1 MTGKVSRKYALFA
14 VFITH
19 KASVSTIHTALS
31 ADPEKMQK
39 AMEANMYLSL
49 SGNYAS

>member
-1 MTGKVSRKYALFA
+1 MTGKVSKKFALFT

-19 KASVSTIHTALS
+19 KASVSAIHTALS

-49 SGNYAS
+49 SGNYA